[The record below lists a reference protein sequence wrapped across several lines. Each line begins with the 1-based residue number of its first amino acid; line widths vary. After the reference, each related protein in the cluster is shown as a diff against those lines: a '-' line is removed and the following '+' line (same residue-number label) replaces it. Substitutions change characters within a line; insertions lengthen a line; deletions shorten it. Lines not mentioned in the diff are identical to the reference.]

1 MTKKADTE
9 PMSREWHWHPE
20 LPVKHAPYWLWPP
33 KPAAL
38 AKWVWQN
45 WLQFSDR
52 SIFLALAFLVA
63 FWLHPVGPEQAS
75 LGFGWVAWVFLRN
88 WIFLGIVAGG
98 LHHWFYGIDGQG
110 KLLKYDPRPYFKRK
124 NALFAFG
131 YQTWDNIF
139 YSMVFGATSL
149 SVLEY
154 FLRWSYASGLI
165 GTVSFSAHPFWFVL
179 MFPLLA
185 MISQRSPTRHII
197 ICYS

>member
-1 MTKKADTE
+1 MTKKNDIE
-9 PMSREWHWHPE
+9 PMSREWHWHPD
-20 LPVKHAPYWLWPP
+20 LPVKHAPYWLWPTN
-33 KPAAL
+33 PAAL

-63 FWLHPVGPEQAS
+63 FWLQPVAAEQAS

-88 WIFLGIVAGG
+88 WLFLGIVAGG

-131 YQTWDNIF
+131 YKHGTTSFILWRLVPP
-139 YSMVFGATSL
+139 VFQFW
-149 SVLEY
+149 SV
-154 FLRWSYASGLI
+154 SCDC
-165 GTVSFSAHPFWFVL
+165 
-179 MFPLLA
+179 
-185 MISQRSPTRHII
+185 PTPAD
-197 ICYS
+197 